1 MRFRKIII
9 LLSLV
14 ISSTNSLASS
24 PETKG
29 MLELSFSDGRPSVQG
44 VKNVNSYLERVG
56 VKVTQ
61 VSIPKKVQPIIEKS
75 KLKEL
80 NSDEKKLLIQAF
92 SLNRAQL
99 LEQIELAGRKPAVH
113 RGGYLSTSEPDVAP
127 YPKVYDMMS
136 MSEDIKQYLQHKFGK
151 LHVNSSEKG
160 EGIDEVMTIISGGHW
175 TWFFVLDDGVVGKLT
190 LGYVDM
196 DSKAWRISYPGLV
209 SHGGFFD
216 ADYGL
221 VVAHAHGP
229 EQFIMRYEEPSI
241 SWPGTLNGNPWID
254 FTSDVPVLL
263 NKTLKF

>member
-1 MRFRKIII
+1 MSFTRIIFS
-9 LLSLV
+9 LSL
-14 ISSTNSLASS
+14 ILFSTHSLASS

-29 MLELSFSDGRPSVQG
+29 ILELSFSDGRSSVQG
-44 VKNVNSYLERVG
+44 INNVNGFLERVG

-61 VSIPKKVQPIIEKS
+61 VTIPKKVQPIIEKS
-75 KLKEL
+75 KVKAL
-80 NSDEKKLLIQAF
+80 NTDEQNLLIQAF

-99 LEQIELAGRKPAVH
+99 LEQIEQAGREPAVH
-113 RGGYLSTSEPDVAP
+113 RGGYLSTSEPGVAP

-136 MSEDIKQYLQHKFGK
+136 LSEDIKYYLQNKFGK

-190 LGYVDM
+190 LGYVDIN
-196 DSKAWRISYPGLV
+196 SKAWRISYPGLV

-229 EQFIMRYEEPSI
+229 EHFIMRYEEPSI
-241 SWPGTLNGNPWID
+241 NWPETLNGNPWID
-254 FTSDVPVLL
+254 FTSDIPVLL
-263 NKTLKF
+263 SETLTF